1 VIPEGLSAILRLAL
15 KPRALLKMAFDPR
28 VLAAGWKAL
37 RPFSLV
43 IAGSSCILGAVLA
56 FHDGSRDWINA
67 AAALLAGL
75 CLQAGVN
82 LINDFSERGLTE
94 DAPGLAEPGIAE
106 PGRQPAAGVGRD
118 GTQWL
123 IFCVGLVVMAAA
135 APIGV
140 FIAWRTGWP
149 IIILGLVG
157 FVGGYFYTGEP
168 FNYKRRGLGP
178 LYVFFLMGVFMIAG
192 TYYAVRGAFSWAAVL
207 ASIPLSTLVS
217 LILLANELRD
227 HERDRRLGI
236 RTMTVRVGYRRAV
249 GLFFAL
255 LVFAYGSA
263 AILRA
268 FAVVPHLKFIFFAVP
283 FAVPPA
289 ALAFRAPGGRSR
301 IIPLIMLHHF
311 AFGALYALTFIF
323 P

>member
-1 VIPEGLSAILRLAL
+1 MAL
-15 KPRALLKMAFDPR
+15 DPR

-67 AAALLAGL
+67 AAALVAGL
-75 CLQAGVN
+75 CIQAGVN
-82 LINDFSERGLTE
+82 LINDFSERGMDE
-94 DAPGLAEPGIAE
+94 PGPEESGRAEPDLSE
-106 PGRQPAAGVGRD
+106 PDHMPAAGVERD
-118 GTQWL
+118 ATQWL
-123 IFCVGLVVMAAA
+123 IFCAGLVVMAAA
-135 APIGV
+135 APLGV

-149 IIILGLVG
+149 IVILGLVG
-157 FVGGYFYTGEP
+157 FIGGYFYTGEP

-178 LYVFFLMGVFMIAG
+178 LFVFFLMGVFMIAG
-192 TYYAVRGAFSWAAVL
+192 TYYAVRGAFSWSALLSSV
-207 ASIPLSTLVS
+207 PLSVLVS

-227 HERDRRLGI
+227 HERDGRLGI
-236 RTMTVRVGYRRAV
+236 RTMTVRIGYRSALGV
-249 GLFFAL
+249 FFAL

-263 AILRA
+263 ALLRL
-268 FAVVPHLKFIFFAVP
+268 FAVVPHLKLIFLAVP

>member
-1 VIPEGLSAILRLAL
+1 
-15 KPRALLKMAFDPR
+15 MAFDPR

-67 AAALLAGL
+67 AAALVAGL

-82 LINDFSERGLTE
+82 LINDFSERGLAL
-94 DAPGLAEPGIAE
+94 DAPGGP
-106 PGRQPAAGVGRD
+106 RAAGVERD
-118 GTQWL
+118 STQWL
-123 IFCVGLVVMAAA
+123 IFCAGLAVMAAA
-135 APIGV
+135 APLGV
-140 FIAWRTGWP
+140 FIAWRAGWP

-157 FVGGYFYTGEP
+157 FIGGYFYTGEP
-168 FNYKRRGLGP
+168 FNYKRRGMGP
-178 LYVFFLMGVFMIAG
+178 LFVFFLMGVFMIAG
-192 TYYAVRGAFSWAAVL
+192 TYYAVRGAFSWTAVL

-236 RTMTVRVGYRRAV
+236 RTMTVRIGYQGAV
-249 GLFFAL
+249 RVFFAL
-255 LVFAYGSA
+255 LVLAYGSA
-263 AILRA
+263 ALLSA

-289 ALAFRAPGGRSR
+289 ALAFRPPGGRIR

-311 AFGALYALTFIF
+311 AFGALYALTYIF
-323 P
+323 S